1 MHARVSEDS
10 LLKDRPAL
18 ILVHGLVVS
27 SRYMVPIAELLSAH
41 YRVYAP
47 DLPGFGKSGKPP
59 HVLSLV
65 ELSNTLA
72 AWMQEANLERAAF
85 LGNSF
90 GCQIIAD
97 LSVRHPGR
105 VERAVLQ
112 GPTMD
117 PRGRTVLGQIGGFLL
132 DMPQE
137 PLSLLAIELL
147 DYVSAGTVR
156 SWRTFRYALEDRI
169 EGKLPNMNVP
179 TLVVRGSR
187 DRIVSQC
194 WAEEVTSML
203 PLGRLVVIPGAAHTA
218 NYGWPLEFAREVHAF
233 LSDSGKA

>member
-1 MHARVSEDS
+1 MHARASDNP
-10 LLKDRPAL
+10 LPNNGPAL

-27 SRYMVPIAELLSAH
+27 SRYMVPIAEVLSAH
-41 YRVYAP
+41 YRVYVP

-65 ELSNTLA
+65 ELSDTLA
-72 AWMQEANLERAAF
+72 AWMQEAGLGRAAF

-97 LSVRHPGR
+97 LAVRHPGR

-117 PRGRTVLGQIGGFLL
+117 PRGRTVLRQIGGFLL
-132 DMPQE
+132 DMPRE
-137 PLSLLAIELL
+137 PPSLLAIELL
-147 DYVSAGTVR
+147 DYLSAGTVR

-169 EGKLPNMNVP
+169 ETKLPDMRVP

-194 WAEEVTSML
+194 WAEEVTSLL
-203 PLGRLVVIPGAAHTA
+203 PMGRLVVIPGAAHTA
-218 NYGWPLEFAREVHAF
+218 NYGWPLEFAREVQAF
-233 LSDSGKA
+233 LGDGGKA

>member
-1 MHARVSEDS
+1 MHVRASENP

-27 SRYMVPIAELLSAH
+27 SRYMVPIAELLSAR
-41 YRVYAP
+41 YRVYVP

-59 HVLSLV
+59 HVLGLV

-72 AWMQEANLERAAF
+72 AWMQKAGLERAAF

-117 PRGRTVLGQIGGFLL
+117 PRGRTVLRQIGGFLL
-132 DMPQE
+132 DMPRE
-137 PLSLLAIELL
+137 PPSLLAIELL
-147 DYVSAGTVR
+147 DYLSAGPVR

-169 EGKLPNMNVP
+169 ENKLPNMRVP

-187 DRIVSQC
+187 DRIVSQR
-194 WAEEVTSML
+194 WAEEVTGLL
-203 PLGRLVVIPGAAHTA
+203 PTGRLVVIPGAAHTA
-218 NYGWPLEFAREVHAF
+218 NYGWPLEFAREVQAF
-233 LSDSGKA
+233 LGDGGKA

>member
-1 MHARVSEDS
+1 MHARVSKDPLPKDS
-10 LLKDRPAL
+10 PAL

-27 SRYMVPIAELLSAH
+27 GRYMVPIAELLSAH
-41 YRVYAP
+41 YRVYVP

-65 ELSNTLA
+65 ELSTTLA
-72 AWMQEANLERAAF
+72 AWMQEAGLERAAF

-117 PRGRTVLGQIGGFLL
+117 PRGRTVLRQIGGFLL

-147 DYVSAGTVR
+147 DYLSAGTVR
-156 SWRTFRYALEDRI
+156 SWRTLRYALKDRI
-169 EGKLPNMNVP
+169 EGKLPNMRVP

-187 DRIVSQC
+187 DRIVSQW
-194 WAEEVTSML
+194 WAEEVTSLL

-218 NYGWPLEFAREVHAF
+218 NYGWPLELAREVHAF
-233 LSDSGKA
+233 LGDGGKA

>member
-41 YRVYAP
+41 YRVYVP

-59 HVLSLV
+59 HVLSVV
-65 ELSNTLA
+65 ELSNALA
-72 AWMQEANLERAAF
+72 AWMEEASLERAAF

-105 VERAVLQ
+105 IERAVLQ
-112 GPTMD
+112 GPTME
-117 PRGRTVLGQIGGFLL
+117 PWGRTVLRQIGRFLL

-147 DYVSAGTVR
+147 DYLSAGTVR
-156 SWRTFRYALEDRI
+156 SWRTLRYALEDRI
-169 EGKLPNMNVP
+169 EEKLPNMRMP

-187 DRIVSQC
+187 DRIVSQR
-194 WAEEVTSML
+194 WAEEVTSLL

-218 NYGWPLEFAREVHAF
+218 NYGWPLKFAREVQAF
-233 LSDSGKA
+233 LSDGAET

>member
-10 LLKDRPAL
+10 LLKDSPAL

-41 YRVYAP
+41 YRVYVP

-59 HVLSLV
+59 HVLNLV

-72 AWMQEANLERAAF
+72 AWMQEAGLERAAF

-97 LSVRHPGR
+97 LSVRHPER

-117 PRGRTVLGQIGGFLL
+117 PRGRTVLRQIGRFLL
-132 DMPQE
+132 DIPRE
-137 PLSLLAIELL
+137 PLSLLAIEVL
-147 DYVSAGTVR
+147 DYLSAGTVR
-156 SWRTFRYALEDRI
+156 SWRTFRYALKDRI
-169 EGKLPNMNVP
+169 EGKLPDMRVP
-179 TLVVRGSR
+179 TLVVRGSL

-194 WAEEVTSML
+194 WAEEVTRLL

-218 NYGWPLEFAREVHAF
+218 NYGWPLEFAREVQAF
-233 LSDSGKA
+233 LGDGGKA

>member
-1 MHARVSEDS
+1 MHVRASENPS
-10 LLKDRPAL
+10 LKDSPAL
-18 ILVHGLVVS
+18 ILEHRLVVS
-27 SRYMVPIAELLSAH
+27 SRYMAPIAEVLSTH
-41 YRVYAP
+41 YRVYVP

-59 HVLSLV
+59 HVLCLV

-72 AWMQEANLERAAF
+72 AWMQEAGLERAAF

-117 PRGRTVLGQIGGFLL
+117 PRGRTVLRQIGGFLL
-132 DMPQE
+132 DMPRE

-147 DYVSAGTVR
+147 DYLSAGTVR

-169 EGKLPNMNVP
+169 ETKLPHMRVP

-187 DRIVSQC
+187 DRIAVLGGGGDRF
-194 WAEEVTSML
+194 AADGTSRRD
-203 PLGRLVVIPGAAHTA
+203 PGRGSYRELRLAPGVRAGGPSIP
-218 NYGWPLEFAREVHAF
+218 W
-233 LSDSGKA
+233 

>member
-1 MHARVSEDS
+1 MHARVSDDPLHKDS
-10 LLKDRPAL
+10 PAL

-27 SRYMVPIAELLSAH
+27 SRYMVPLAELLSTN
-41 YRVYAP
+41 YRVYVP

-59 HVLSLV
+59 HVLSVV

-72 AWMQEANLERAAF
+72 AWMREAGLERATF

-97 LSVRHPGR
+97 LSVRHPALI
-105 VERAVLQ
+105 ERAVLQ

-117 PRGRTVLGQIGGFLL
+117 PQGRTVLRQIGRFLL
-132 DMPQE
+132 DMPRE

-147 DYVSAGTVR
+147 DYLSAGTVR

-169 EGKLPNMNVP
+169 EEKLPNVRVP

-194 WAEEVTSML
+194 WVEEVTSLL
-203 PLGRLVVIPGAAHTA
+203 PMGRLVVIPGAAHTA
-218 NYGWPLEFAREVHAF
+218 PYGWPLEFAREVQVF
-233 LSDSGKA
+233 LDDGEKA

>member
-1 MHARVSEDS
+1 MYARTSENP

-41 YRVYAP
+41 CRVYAP

-59 HVLSLV
+59 HVLSVV

-72 AWMQEANLERAAF
+72 AWMQEAGLERAAF

-97 LSVRHPGR
+97 LSVRHPGL
-105 VERAVLQ
+105 VERVVLQ

-117 PRGRTVLGQIGGFLL
+117 PRGRTVLRQIGGFLL
-132 DMPQE
+132 DMPRE

-147 DYVSAGTVR
+147 DYLSAGTVR

-169 EGKLPNMNVP
+169 ESKLPNMLVP

-187 DRIVSQC
+187 DRIVSQR
-194 WAEEVTSML
+194 WAEEVTSLL
-203 PLGRLVVIPGAAHTA
+203 PMGRLVVIPGAAHTA
-218 NYGWPLEFAREVHAF
+218 NYGWPLQFAREVRAF
-233 LSDSGKA
+233 LGDGGKA

>member
-1 MHARVSEDS
+1 MHARVSKDS
-10 LLKDRPAL
+10 LLKDSPAL

-27 SRYMVPIAELLSAH
+27 GRYMVPIAELLSAH
-41 YRVYAP
+41 YRVYVP

-59 HVLSLV
+59 HVLSLG
-65 ELSNTLA
+65 EHSTTLA
-72 AWMQEANLERAAF
+72 AWMQEAGLERASF

-97 LSVRHPGR
+97 LSVRHPGS

-117 PRGRTVLGQIGGFLL
+117 PSGRTVFRQIGGFLL

-147 DYVSAGTVR
+147 DYLSAGTVR
-156 SWRTFRYALEDRI
+156 SWRTLRYALEDRI
-169 EGKLPNMNVP
+169 EGKLPDMRVP

-194 WAEEVTSML
+194 WAEEVTSLL
-203 PLGRLVVIPGAAHTA
+203 PLGRLVVIPGAAHAA

-233 LSDSGKA
+233 LGDGGKA